1 MRHIPIKLGPLALLL
16 AVISICMTT
25 LGILA
30 FATARADW
38 NLAEAYA
45 DTVRIRYGLEAQG
58 QQFLCTAEET
68 VQEGAGLEG
77 LPDTE
82 IDEEGVAWKVIT
94 EGEYRLRIGIA
105 ADGEA
110 GIRVVAWRM
119 EKEWELDE
127 DMNLWDGT

>member
-38 NLAEAYA
+38 SLAEAYA

-58 QQFLCTAEET
+58 QQFLCTA
-68 VQEGAGLEG
+68 QEMVLSGTGLEG

-82 IDEEGVAWKVIT
+82 TDEAGVVWKVLT
-94 EGEYRLRIGIA
+94 EGEYGLRIGIA
-105 ADGEA
+105 ADGDT

>member
-38 NLAEAYA
+38 SLAQAYA
-45 DTVRIRYGLEAQG
+45 DTVRIRYGLETQG
-58 QQFLCTAEET
+58 QQFLCTAEEM
-68 VQEGAGLEG
+68 VQSGTGLEG
-77 LPDTE
+77 LQDTE
-82 IDEEGVAWKVIT
+82 TDEEGVVWKVFT
-94 EGEYRLRIGIA
+94 EGEYGLRIGIV
-105 ADGEA
+105 ADGE
-110 GIRVVAWRM
+110 GSVRVVAWRM